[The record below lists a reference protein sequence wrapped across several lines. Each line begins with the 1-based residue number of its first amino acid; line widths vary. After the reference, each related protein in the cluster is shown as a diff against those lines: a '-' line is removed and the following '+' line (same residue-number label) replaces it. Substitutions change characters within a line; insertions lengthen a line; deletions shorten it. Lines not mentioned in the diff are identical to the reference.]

1 MKNITIFALQNCDRC
16 KELINNLRQGNI
28 SCNVIYDKGNDSLF
42 DRIESIVKTNTYPIV
57 RISNNNSYIYI
68 VNFNSKSFNNN
79 IIKYNKVN
87 DIIEIIKNNI

>member
-1 MKNITIFALQNCDRC
+1 MKMTTVFALQGCDRC
-16 KELINNLRQGNI
+16 KELITKLKQESI

-57 RISNNNSYIYI
+57 RISNNNSYTYI
-68 VNFNSKSFNNN
+68 VYMDSRSFNNN

-87 DIIEIIKNNI
+87 DIINIINNI